1 MTTEKSGLRER
12 KKDETR
18 RTLSEIAL
26 NLATEKGVGQVR
38 VEDIAAAANVSLRTF
53 NNYFPS
59 KEAAIIGNAY
69 QRSEKIAVAL
79 ADRPPGEALKDS
91 LRAAVLAGFSE
102 ASDRQWLARMILL
115 RDDPA
120 LIGAQRK
127 AEIEFERNLAKVIAE
142 RTKKDLTRDIYPT
155 LLAAMLIAAVRAA
168 VFFWTSSSPGGP
180 TLHEILDDAISQ
192 LGYEY

>member
-26 NLATEKGVGQVR
+26 NLAIERGVGQVR

-69 QRSEKIAVAL
+69 QRSETIAVAL

-91 LRAAVLAGFSE
+91 FRAAVLTGFSE
-102 ASDRQWLARMILL
+102 TADRQWLARTILL

-127 AEIEFERNLAKVIAE
+127 AEIEIERNLAKVIAE
-142 RTKKDLTRDIYPT
+142 RAKKDLTQDIYPT
-155 LLAAMLIAAVRAA
+155 LMAAMLIAAVRAA
-168 VFFWTSSSPGGP
+168 VFFWASSSPGGP
-180 TLHEILDDAISQ
+180 TLHEILDEAISG
-192 LGYEY
+192 LGHEH

>member
-26 NLATEKGVGQVR
+26 TLAIERGVGQVR

-59 KEAAIIGNAY
+59 KEAAIIGNAF
-69 QRSEKIAVAL
+69 QRSETIAVAL
-79 ADRPPGEALKDS
+79 AGRPPGEALKDS
-91 LRAAVLAGFSE
+91 LRAAVLAGFSDS
-102 ASDRQWLARMILL
+102 SDRQWLARMILL

-127 AEIEFERNLAKVIAE
+127 AEIEFERNLATVIAE
-142 RTKKDLTRDIYPT
+142 RAQKDLTRDIYPT

-168 VFFWTSSSPGGP
+168 VFFWTSSS
-180 TLHEILDDAISQ
+180 
-192 LGYEY
+192 